1 MAKTDYKTI
10 DQYHS
15 TFPADLI
22 KRMQEIRGIVHKVV
36 PDVEET
42 ISYQIPC
49 FKYNGYLIYYSAYT
63 NHISLSHPFSKEF
76 LEHFKDGLKNY
87 KVSKSAIQL
96 PNDENLPLKFIKEII
111 EFRKSENV
119 AKPTKKK

>member
-15 TFPADLI
+15 VFPADVI
-22 KRMQEIRGIVHKVV
+22 KRMQAIRDIVHKVV

-49 FKYNGYLIYYSAYT
+49 FKYNGYLVYYSAYT
-63 NHISLSHPFSKEF
+63 NHISLSNPFSKEL
-76 LEHFKDGLKNY
+76 LEHFKNEFGKY
-87 KVSKSAIQL
+87 KVSKSAIQFPNNEEL
-96 PNDENLPLKFIKEII
+96 PVKLITEII
-111 EFRKSENV
+111 KFRKSEMAN
-119 AKPTKKK
+119 PKKKK